1 MRIRARVELQIGHVE
16 YDAAAPTVRVGDR
29 YLPAELFVA
38 FPSDARGPALRMRLA
53 VVNGVP
59 QCRELTIESKD
70 TGREVRTADLRAVT
84 LETWIEDLFAVV
96 SQRIVSEKDGIVS
109 TVSGESPLRM
119 AEAAKVVQRARSA
132 SRQVITEETIREVA
146 RVYRAN
152 ATRRPTQAVAK
163 AFGVQHRTA
172 SKYVRRARDLGLLPE
187 TTAGKVT
194 V

>member
-1 MRIRARVELQIGHVE
+1 VRIRRRLTLDIGYVEWDGAGPEARVGN
-16 YDAAAPTVRVGDR
+16 R
-29 YLPAELFVA
+29 YLPAELFVD

-53 VVNGVP
+53 VVDGVP
-59 QCRELTIESKD
+59 QCREITIQSKEQ
-70 TGREVRTADLRAVT
+70 GREVRTGDLRAIP
-84 LETWIEDLFAVV
+84 LEKWIEDLFAAVAGRVV
-96 SQRIVSEKDGIVS
+96 EENDGVV
-109 TVSGESPLRM
+109 TVVEERSPSRL

-152 ATRRPTQAVAK
+152 ATRRPTQAVAQ

-194 V
+194 I

>member
-1 MRIRARVELQIGHVE
+1 M
-16 YDAAAPTVRVGDR
+16 
-29 YLPAELFVA
+29 
-38 FPSDARGPALRMRLA
+38 
-53 VVNGVP
+53 
-59 QCRELTIESKD
+59 
-70 TGREVRTADLRAVT
+70 
-84 LETWIEDLFAVV
+84 
-96 SQRIVSEKDGIVS
+96 S

-172 SKYVRRARDLGLLPE
+172 SKYVRRARDIGLLPE